1 MWSKLH
7 LALFGICCL
16 PAFAQLDSSTLRAKL
31 GQPLHQETFHMP
43 AGFDVIVD
51 YGTGTTL
58 VCQLKVPAMVPRDP
72 AAKISNGT
80 DLKQRMVDFL
90 ADLVPAS
97 MRGKGGG
104 TMLFQSGLVS
114 MRTTEYEN
122 VTISEIQNDSQPEN
136 GTITIRFK
144 NAGCQTP

>member
-1 MWSKLH
+1 M
-7 LALFGICCL
+7 
-16 PAFAQLDSSTLRAKL
+16 
-31 GQPLHQETFHMP
+31 
-43 AGFDVIVD
+43 
-51 YGTGTTL
+51 Y
-58 VCQLKVPAMVPRDP
+58 
-72 AAKISNGT
+72 
-80 DLKQRMVDFL
+80 DFL

-97 MRGKGGG
+97 ERGKGGQ

-122 VTISEIQNDSQPEN
+122 VTVSEIQNDAQPES

>member
-1 MWSKLH
+1 MRSKLR

-31 GQPLHQETFHMP
+31 GQPLHQETFRMP
-43 AGFDVIVD
+43 TGFDVIVD

-58 VCQLKVPAMVPRDP
+58 VCQLKVPSMMPRVEG
-72 AAKISNGT
+72 KISNGT
-80 DLKQRMVDFL
+80 DLKQRMYDFL

-97 MRGKGGG
+97 ERGKGGQ
-104 TMLFQSGLVS
+104 TMQFQSGLVS

-122 VTISEIQNDSQPEN
+122 VTVSEIQNDAEPEN
-136 GTITIRFK
+136 GTITINFK
-144 NAGCQTP
+144 NAGCETH